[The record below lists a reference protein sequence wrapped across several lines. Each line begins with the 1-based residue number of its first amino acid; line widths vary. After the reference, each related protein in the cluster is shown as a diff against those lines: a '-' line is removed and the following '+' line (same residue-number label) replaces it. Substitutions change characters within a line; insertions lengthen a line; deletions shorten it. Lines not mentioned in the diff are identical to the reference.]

1 MAERENDAV
10 NHPTHYTQG
19 GIECIDAMQSAF
31 GKDELAAYCKI
42 AAFKYLWREES
53 KGGTEDIKKAIWYLN
68 KLIELRTEENPCLTC
83 HEGWMQAKDREI
95 TGCADACKAYGE
107 WIKDN

>member
-19 GIECIDAMQSAF
+19 WIECIDAMQSAF

-42 AAFKYLWREES
+42 AAFKYLWRE
-53 KGGTEDIKKAIWYLN
+53 KNKNGTEDIKKAMWYLN
-68 KLIELRTEENPCLTC
+68 KLIELREKEKPCMSC
-83 HEGWMQAKDREI
+83 NGAWMQAKDGKLTICE
-95 TGCADACKAYGE
+95 DDCKAYAQ